1 MTVLSQFDRLEAPGL
16 WRASPEA
23 QRQNVIVSIG
33 DATLTVT
40 DPSERVLSHWS
51 LPALH
56 RLNPG
61 KRPALYAPTADGDAG
76 ETLEIEDTDM
86 IAAIETVRAAIDRG
100 RPRAGRLRL
109 VLTLGLLALTGTL
122 AVTWLPDALVRQTVS
137 VLPEVTR
144 GAVGQK
150 LLTRVRR
157 VAGAPCAAPAGRAAL
172 AKLARR
178 VLGVGAGRVVVLS
191 AGVTHADHL
200 PGGIVMLNRALVEDY
215 EEPDV
220 AAGFILAESLR
231 ARRADPM
238 LALLEHAGTLAT
250 AKLLTTG
257 KIDEAVLDSYAEVL
271 LTTPP
276 APLPDEA
283 LLARF
288 AEAGLRSTPYAFALD
303 QTGETVL
310 GLIEAD
316 PVPVAEAAPLLP
328 DSDWISLQGICT
340 G

>member
-1 MTVLSQFDRLEAPGL
+1 MTALTQFDRLEAPGL

-23 QRQNVIVSIG
+23 QRQNVVVSIG

-40 DPSERVLSHWS
+40 DTSERPLSHWS
-51 LPALH
+51 LPALV

-61 KRPALYAPTADGDAG
+61 KLPALYAPTADGDAG
-76 ETLEIEDTDM
+76 ETLEIDDRDM
-86 IAAIETVRAAIDRG
+86 IAAIEKLRAAIERG
-100 RPRAGRLRL
+100 RPRSGRLRL
-109 VLTLGLLALTGTL
+109 VVTLGMVALMGTL
-122 AVTWLPDALVRQTVS
+122 ALTWLPDALVRQTVS

-144 GAVGQK
+144 SAVGQK
-150 LLTRVRR
+150 LLVRVRR
-157 VAGAPCAAPAGRAAL
+157 VAGAPCAGPAGRAAMT
-172 AKLARR
+172 KLARR
-178 VLGVGAGRVVVLS
+178 VLGTDAARVVVLS

-200 PGGIVMLNRALVEDY
+200 PGGIILINRALVEDY

-220 AAGFILAESLR
+220 AAGFILAEDLR
-231 ARRADPM
+231 ARRNDPM

-257 KIDEAVLDSYAEVL
+257 KIAEEVLDSYAEVL
-271 LTTPP
+271 LTTAPE
-276 APLPDEA
+276 PLPDEA

-288 AEAGLRSTPYAFALD
+288 SEAGLRSTPYAFALD

-316 PVPVAEAAPLLP
+316 PVPVSAAEPLLP
-328 DSDWISLQGICT
+328 DADWISLQGICT